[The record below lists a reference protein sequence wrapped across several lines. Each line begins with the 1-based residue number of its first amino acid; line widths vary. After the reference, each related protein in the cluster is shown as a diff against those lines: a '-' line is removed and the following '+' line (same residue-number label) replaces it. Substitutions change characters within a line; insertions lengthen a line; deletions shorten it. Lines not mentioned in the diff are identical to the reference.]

1 MVGNEKMNREEEDF
15 KFDFEK
21 LEVYQ
26 LALEFLSELF
36 KVYRRLPKDL
46 QYSIGNNFIRAGL
59 SISNNL
65 AEGSGKKSKKEK
77 ARYYGTSLDSTREC
91 ISMINVLLREK
102 LIDKETYLMLRQ
114 KGKRI
119 TSMISGLINSLEK

>member
-1 MVGNEKMNREEEDF
+1 MNREEEDF

-36 KVYRRLPKDL
+36 KVYRKLPKDL

-102 LIDKETYLMLRQ
+102 LIDKETYLILRQ

-119 TSMISGLINSLEK
+119 TSMVTGLINSLEK

>member
-1 MVGNEKMNREEEDF
+1 MDREEEDF

-36 KVYRRLPKDL
+36 RVYRRLPKDL

>member
-1 MVGNEKMNREEEDF
+1 MNREEEDF

-36 KVYRRLPKDL
+36 KVYRRLLRDL

-102 LIDKETYLMLRQ
+102 LIDKETYLILRQ

-119 TSMISGLINSLEK
+119 TSMISGLINSLEE

>member
-1 MVGNEKMNREEEDF
+1 MNREEEDF

-36 KVYRRLPKDL
+36 KVYRKLPKDL

-77 ARYYGTSLDSTREC
+77 ARYYSTSLDSTREC

-102 LIDKETYLMLRQ
+102 LIDKETYLILRQ

-119 TSMISGLINSLEK
+119 TSMISGLINSLEE

>member
-1 MVGNEKMNREEEDF
+1 MNKEEEDF

-36 KVYRRLPKDL
+36 KVYRKLPKDL

-102 LIDKETYLMLRQ
+102 LIDKETYLILRQ

-119 TSMISGLINSLEK
+119 TSMISGLINSLEE

>member
-1 MVGNEKMNREEEDF
+1 MNREEEDF

-59 SISNNL
+59 SVSNNL
-65 AEGSGKKSKKEK
+65 AEGSGKIPKKEK

-91 ISMINVLLREK
+91 ISMNNVLLREK
-102 LIDKETYLMLRQ
+102 LIDKETYIKLRRV
-114 KGKRI
+114 GRRI
-119 TSMISGLINSLEK
+119 TSMITGLINSLEK

>member
-1 MVGNEKMNREEEDF
+1 MDEKNEDF

-36 KVYRRLPKDL
+36 KIYRRLPRDL

-119 TSMISGLINSLEK
+119 TSMITGLINSLEK